1 TSFGDPGDL
10 PVIGDWNGTG
20 ISKIGVFR
28 PATGEWFLD
37 LNGNGKWDEGIDLQ
51 LSYGEPGDVPVV
63 GRW

>member
-1 TSFGDPGDL
+1 
-10 PVIGDWNGTG
+10 VIGDWNGTG

-37 LNGNGKWDEGIDLQ
+37 ANGNGKWDDGIDLY

-63 GRW
+63 GKW